1 MFNGISNTCGLIA
14 VMQSIDQQYGINW
27 SGNNM
32 LNGASAAGIPLG
44 NQLTAEDLSK
54 IVTAID
60 PTYGL
65 IVIGRGNCIKY
76 CTTLTIK
83 EYVVIHHDGD
93 DNSGHYT
100 SVDKTT
106 ARTIIAST
114 PLYPVESMRAE
125 NIREAFQFDKDTAN
139 AMSMSSNNAH
149 IFQSVQEDEL
159 NLALTLSASE
169 SSTVP
174 VVFNHSDDDLDFA
187 IAMSKSLDTPIV
199 PSVVFNHSDDDL
211 DFAIAMSKSL
221 EEKPENFHASD
232 EEVHTLDDD
241 LALAMAMSLSLQ
253 SA

>member
-1 MFNGISNTCGLIA
+1 MFNGIPNTCGLIA
-14 VMQSIDQQYGINW
+14 VMQSIGQQYGINW

-32 LNGASAAGIPLG
+32 LNGASTAGIPLG

-65 IVIGRGNCIKY
+65 IVIGRGHCIKY
-76 CTTLTIK
+76 CTTLAIK

-139 AMSMSSNNAH
+139 AMHMSMSSNNAH

-169 SSTVP
+169 SSAVP

-187 IAMSKSLDTPIV
+187 IAMSTSLDAPIV
-199 PSVVFNHSDDDL
+199 FQPSADDL
-211 DFAIAMSKSL
+211 YFAIAMSKSL
-221 EEKPENFHASD
+221 EEKPEKFHASD
-232 EEVHTLDDD
+232 EEFHTLDED